1 MSKERELLKRWFSE
15 FGRICCNKNLMIETK
30 ELLAKRQPL
39 NLDISDFQRG
49 YGAALSNAIYVKEPT
64 REPLSDD
71 VICDGLPQTRV
82 HDYEIRTF
90 IKGVK
95 FAEKMHEIGVD
106 DD

>member
-49 YGAALSNAIYVKEPT
+49 YGAALTNAVYVKEPT
-64 REPLSDD
+64 RKPLSDE
-71 VICDGLPQTRV
+71 VIAEQAVWAANTK
-82 HDYEIRTF
+82 HSFKE
-90 IKGVK
+90 GVK
-95 FAEKMHEIGVD
+95 WAEQQHGIGVD
-106 DD
+106 DE